1 MLTSPSLY
9 FALLSEIIEKII
21 KTWKLK
27 INIFP
32 EKNGAFEKPC
42 KNTIAPT
49 FDYASILQVN
59 QIENFLLEFIRQ
71 RINNFLVNK
80 HCENGIA
87 LRKDNIS

>member
-21 KTWKLK
+21 KICKLK
-27 INIFP
+27 TIIFP
-32 EKNGAFEKPC
+32 EKNGAIEKPC

-49 FDYASILQVN
+49 FDYAFIFQVN
-59 QIENFLLEFIRQ
+59 QIENFLLEFRRQ

-80 HCENGIA
+80 HYENGVA